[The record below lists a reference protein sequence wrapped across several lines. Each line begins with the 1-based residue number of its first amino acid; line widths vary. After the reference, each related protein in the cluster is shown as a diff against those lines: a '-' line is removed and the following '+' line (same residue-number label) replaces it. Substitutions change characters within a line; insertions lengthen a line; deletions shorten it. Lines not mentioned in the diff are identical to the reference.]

1 MIDHITHIAITFIVY
16 DMEVSMKTLYSTR
29 AHVSGGRTGTARVED
44 GSLSLTL
51 STPKALGGAGGDGTN
66 PEQLFAAGYAA
77 CFLSAVRFVA
87 GGRKIKIADEASV
100 SAEVGIG
107 QRDDGQ
113 GFALT
118 VALEVSLPGLDATT
132 AAELIEAAH
141 QVCPYSHLARNGV
154 DVRLSLAA

>member
-1 MIDHITHIAITFIVY
+1 
-16 DMEVSMKTLYSTR
+16 MKTLYSTR
-29 AHVSGGRTGTARVED
+29 AHVTGGRTGSATVND
-44 GSLSLTL
+44 GSLNLAL

-87 GGRKIKIADEASV
+87 GGRKLKIADEASV

-113 GFALT
+113 GFALA
-118 VALEVSLPGLDATT
+118 VALQVSLPGLDADT
-132 AAELIEAAH
+132 AADLIEAAH
-141 QVCPYSHLARNGV
+141 QVCPYSHLARNGI